1 MLTDRERELFE
12 ALERRF
18 HDREPARSTPPS
30 PRPGRRWCLELA
42 LGGCIAMIAVTGL
55 LGSPEAVISFTG
67 ATAVL
72 GFSHHYL

>member
-1 MLTDRERELFE
+1 MLTDKERELFE

-18 HDREPARSTPPS
+18 HDREPDRSTPLS
-30 PRPGRRWCLELA
+30 PRRCHRWSLELA
-42 LGGCIAMIAVTGL
+42 MGVCIAMIAVTGL

-72 GFSHHYL
+72 GFSHYYL